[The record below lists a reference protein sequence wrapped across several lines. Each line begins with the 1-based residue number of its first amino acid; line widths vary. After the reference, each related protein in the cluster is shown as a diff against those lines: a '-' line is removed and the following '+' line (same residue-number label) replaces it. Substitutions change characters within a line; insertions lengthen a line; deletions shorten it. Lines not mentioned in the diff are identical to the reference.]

1 MKRHTAVLA
10 LSAVSLLIP
19 AGAAHAQQGYG
30 SGLNLELARK
40 CIAAAEAEAK
50 KNSWAMAIS
59 IVDDGGH
66 LMAFARMDD
75 TQIASVR
82 ISIMKARA
90 ANNFKRP
97 TKVFQDRAATD
108 VAVLGLPGAITS
120 EGGLPLV
127 VDGKIIGAVGSSGGT
142 SAQDGQVSKACA
154 ENIGKL

>member
-1 MKRHTAVLA
+1 MKQMTAILA
-10 LSAVSLLIP
+10 LGSTFALVP
-19 AGAAHAQQGYG
+19 TGAAFAQQAYG
-30 SGLNLELARK
+30 NALNLEMARK

-50 KNSWAMAIS
+50 KNSWAMAITV
-59 IVDDGGH
+59 VDDGGH
-66 LMAFARMDD
+66 LMAFARMDN

-82 ISIMKARA
+82 ISIAKARA

-120 EGGLPLV
+120 EGGIPLV
-127 VDGKIIGAVGSSGGT
+127 LDGKIIGAVGASGGT

-154 ENIGKL
+154 DNIGK

>member
-1 MKRHTAVLA
+1 MKCFNAVLA
-10 LSAVSLLIP
+10 LVTAYALVVP
-19 AGAAHAQQGYG
+19 GAAFAQQAYG
-30 SGLNLELARK
+30 KALNLEMARK

-50 KNSWAMAIS
+50 KNNWAMAITV
-59 IVDDGGH
+59 VDDGGH
-66 LMAFARMDD
+66 LMAFARLDN

-82 ISIMKARA
+82 ISIAKARA

-120 EGGLPLV
+120 EGGIPLV
-127 VDGKIIGAVGSSGGT
+127 IDGKIVGAVGASGGT

-154 ENIGKL
+154 DNIGK